1 MGGGDVRFDQFNSD
15 ISPYRS
21 PAPVLHSL
29 LSTLTVF
36 TMFEGSA
43 SYKGSARVFLNN
55 LELDRMRY
63 IDQNRVT
70 KLVKRFEAAGCHH
83 YDFGDSSLAAV
94 IDFEKFRELLAAA
107 GFSELKDRNEHNDL
121 PLDLP
126 ETVKFTLLYGD
137 HRTLAAQ
144 KHLPAKERWW
154 SVHIFNS
161 GLSVSHA

>member
-1 MGGGDVRFDQFNSD
+1 
-15 ISPYRS
+15 
-21 PAPVLHSL
+21 
-29 LSTLTVF
+29 
-36 TMFEGSA
+36 MFEGSA
-43 SYKGSARVFLNN
+43 SYIGSARVFLKN

-70 KLVKRFEAAGCHH
+70 KLVKRFEAAGCHR
-83 YDFGDSSLAAV
+83 YDLGDSSLAV
-94 IDFEKFRELLAAA
+94 VVDFERCRELLAAA
-107 GFSELKDRNEHNDL
+107 GFSELRNRNKQNDL

-137 HRTLAAQ
+137 HRILAAQ

-161 GLSVSHA
+161 GLSVPHA

>member
-1 MGGGDVRFDQFNSD
+1 MYFNSG
-15 ISPYRS
+15 ISPFRF
-21 PAPVLHSL
+21 PAPVFHPL

-43 SYKGSARVFLNN
+43 SYKGSARVSLRN

-83 YDFGDSSLAAV
+83 YDLGDSSLAV
-94 IDFEKFRELLAAA
+94 LIDFEKFQELLAAA
-107 GFSELKDRNEHNDL
+107 GFPEWRDYNKQNNL

-137 HRTLAAQ
+137 HRVLAAQ
-144 KHLPAKERWW
+144 KHLPAKDRWW
-154 SVHIFNS
+154 TVHVFDS
-161 GLSVSHA
+161 GRSIALAQMGRY